1 MNDKEKQALKKALLD
16 LIVTSSNPLTI
27 GANLVVVDEVVK
39 EARVIQRD
47 LQALADRNPLATK
60 PFED

>member
-1 MNDKEKQALKKALLD
+1 MNDKEKQALKKALTD

-39 EARVIQRD
+39 EARALQRD
-47 LQALADRNPLATK
+47 LQTLADRNPLATK
-60 PFED
+60 PFGG